1 MGVGKHCWLAPSITL
16 FAAQGHLQ
24 GRPSLTFQ
32 SYPLCPQLASTSS
45 WIIFFITLNLIWNGV
60 CLFVFFIWVLDIYC
74 CITNY
79 MNTKWLQIKHC
90 FSGLALLE
98 QVGQF
103 WLKVSLTRLQSS
115 CELGPQSS
123 EGLSGIGW
131 EGHFSGG
138 FLTRLSDGGLR
149 SLPLP
154 RAA

>member
-1 MGVGKHCWLAPSITL
+1 MLAGPFHYSVRSPRSPTREA
-16 FAAQGHLQ
+16 FANL
-24 GRPSLTFQ
+24 PVLS
-32 SYPLCPQLASTSS
+32 PLPPTCFH
-45 WIIFFITLNLIWNGV
+45 IILNYFLHHTKLNLKW
-60 CLFVFFIWVLDIYC
+60 CLFVCFFIWVLDIYC